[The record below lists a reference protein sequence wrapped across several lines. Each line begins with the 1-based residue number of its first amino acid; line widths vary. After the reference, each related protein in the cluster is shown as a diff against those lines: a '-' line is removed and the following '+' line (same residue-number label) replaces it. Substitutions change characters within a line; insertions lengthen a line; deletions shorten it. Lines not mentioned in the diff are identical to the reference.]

1 MIYQNSLS
9 FLIQLLHLVFNAIS
23 WCVGISITSIGSNSN
38 QSSLSWV
45 VGLTT
50 EQRHL
55 ITHKADLFFALDSS
69 LATAWATLL
78 SQSLGI
84 WLVNFEFFML
94 LVPKRDFLPDRCSPW
109 FLLWLHSPGFIPNSI
124 EAVTFHH
131 DKIQLAIQLGQA
143 NDFNHPSD
151 SPNYFSHTIHNNLT
165 HV

>member
-23 WCVGISITSIGSNSN
+23 WFVGISITSIVSNSN

-55 ITHKADLFFALDSS
+55 IIHKADLFFVLDSS

-94 LVPKRDFLPDRCSPW
+94 LVPKRDFLPDRCSTW
-109 FLLWLHSPGFIPNSI
+109 FLLWLHSPGFIPNSYKLVNKV
-124 EAVTFHH
+124 EVSYGF
-131 DKIQLAIQLGQA
+131 
-143 NDFNHPSD
+143 
-151 SPNYFSHTIHNNLT
+151 
-165 HV
+165 